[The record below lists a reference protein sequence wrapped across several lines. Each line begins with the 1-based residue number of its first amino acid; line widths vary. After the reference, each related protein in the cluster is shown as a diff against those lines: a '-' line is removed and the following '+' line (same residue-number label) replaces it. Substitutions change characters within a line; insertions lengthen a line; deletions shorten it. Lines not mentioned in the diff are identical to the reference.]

1 MRNLANT
8 PWRFALRFLVEKISP
23 RAVRNPGQPR
33 ANEIRSER
41 SRARPGAVY
50 FVLTLLAAVC
60 FALTSINA
68 AASPEPRGGHV
79 GWARIVT
86 PNTAWNRH
94 AETDPVLTQFIRKQ
108 TSLNIDPTWYSA
120 DPASVDQLCNYPLIF
135 TNNLTDIVNPAHWKN
150 LQEYLRRGGFIFVDS
165 CINTT
170 ITPDPDVFLERHI
183 ALIKTIAPGATVKE
197 LPANHDIYH
206 QYFTMTETPP
216 HTFMRNIYNKQWA
229 RHGLYGVFDGD
240 RLISLISLSGLQCGW
255 AGTYTRP
262 HAEECMKM
270 VVNIYVYAMT
280 R

>member
-1 MRNLANT
+1 MIVILNEVKNPLGHRRNSQRYPSGFFATLRMTIVGTSPVAKFGFLA
-8 PWRFALRFLVEKISP
+8 
-23 RAVRNPGQPR
+23 
-33 ANEIRSER
+33 
-41 SRARPGAVY
+41 
-50 FVLTLLAAVC
+50 LLAAVSSPS
-60 FALTSINA
+60 FAADGT
-68 AASPEPRGGHV
+68 RGGRV

-86 PNTAWNRH
+86 PNPAWNRH
-94 AETDPVLTQFIRKQ
+94 AETDPILTQFIRHQ
-108 TSLNIDPTWYSA
+108 TSLNIDATWYSA
-120 DPASVDQLCNYPLIF
+120 DPASVEQLCTYPLLF
-135 TNNLTDIVNPAHWKN
+135 TNNLTDVVAPAHWKN

-170 ITPDPDVFLERHI
+170 ITPDPDVFFRRHV
-183 ALIKTIAPGATVKE
+183 ALLKIIAPAAEVRE
-197 LPANHDIYH
+197 LPADHDIFR

-216 HTFMRNIYNKQWA
+216 HTFMRNIYNKTWA
-229 RHGLYGVFDGD
+229 RHGLYGVFEGG